1 MVFEIPPISDDISV
15 IPRDPILPKPIPKNV
30 ITSQKMLDESEIS
43 KCEMEVS
50 SVKPFRSVNIDM
62 INPNNANLV
71 KRSYKLNP

>member
-50 SVKPFRSVNIDM
+50 SMKPFRSVNIDM

>member
-62 INPNNANLV
+62 INPNF
-71 KRSYKLNP
+71 

>member
-30 ITSQKMLDESEIS
+30 ITSQKMLDESEIN

-50 SVKPFRSVNIDM
+50 SMKPFRSVNIDM

-71 KRSYKLNP
+71 KR

>member
-50 SVKPFRSVNIDM
+50 SMKPFRSINIDM

>member
-1 MVFEIPPISDDISV
+1 MMFEIPPISDDISV

-30 ITSQKMLDESEIS
+30 ITSQKMLDESEIN

-50 SVKPFRSVNIDM
+50 SVKPFISVNIDM

-71 KRSYKLNP
+71 KRSCKLNP